1 MTRKEFIT
9 QFCIH
14 NGCAYIPGMIMS
26 EDDVI
31 RRASR
36 MAQCLEMTDP
46 DFFDEYEWDGRM
58 QYALGQV
65 LDVAQK
71 DGGFA
76 IQLNKTQH
84 EDIVQAVSL

>member
-1 MTRKEFIT
+1 MTKKEFIQ
-9 QFCIH
+9 QFIIH
-14 NGCAYIPGMIMS
+14 NGCSLVPGVIMS
-26 EDDVI
+26 QEDI
-31 RRASR
+31 IHRAVR
-36 MAQCLEMTDP
+36 FAKILEMTDP

-58 QYALGQV
+58 QYAIGQV